1 MRKRRS
7 SLIGMMCA
15 ILCFCALWVRPVRAD
30 VIWEPVD
37 SFYEKHSSECTY
49 VNRQFTAKGPEGKVI
64 LYKSP
69 VLPEQVTVWENGY
82 QAYISF
88 TYKDSYGIVWG
99 IFEGENGMTGWM
111 PMAYMEAVYDSISF
125 QEEFEDEI
133 QDHIGELDESC
144 MGEEVFF
151 WIYPGSRD
159 NNSII
164 IRNNIPQYRWVYED
178 PDGHRFGRVAYYFG
192 LRDVWV
198 CIDAPGA
205 DYEQLYSDGISRE
218 RLPVD
223 SREKSEN
230 EGISG
235 DGEDGWGT
243 QRIVPKADR
252 GVVWTAVVLVVLV
265 TAGTAVLLMFLRKK
279 DNR

>member
-1 MRKRRS
+1 MKHK
-7 SLIGMMCA
+7 L
-15 ILCFCALWVRPVRAD
+15 LTLLLALLTISALTVPASAD
-30 VIWEPVD
+30 VIWEPQD

-151 WIYPGSRD
+151 WKYPGSRD

>member
-1 MRKRRS
+1 MRKQMGI
-7 SLIGMMCA
+7 LTGMLCG
-15 ILCFCALWVRPVRAD
+15 ILCCCGLWAMPVRAD
-30 VIWEPVD
+30 VIWEPMD

-49 VNRQFTAKGPEGKVI
+49 VNRQFTAKGPDGKVI

-69 VLPEQVTVWENGY
+69 ILPEQVAVWENGY

-88 TYKDSYGIVWG
+88 TYKDSHGIVWG

-151 WIYPGSRD
+151 WKYPGSRD

-178 PDGHRFGRVAYYFG
+178 EDGHRFGRVAYYFG

-205 DYEQLYSDGISRE
+205 DYEQLYPDG
-218 RLPVD
+218 V
-223 SREKSEN
+223 SREKGE
-230 EGISG
+230 EGAYGGEEESSIK
-235 DGEDGWGT
+235 DGENGWGT
-243 QRIVPKADR
+243 RRIVPKADR
-252 GVVWTAVVLVVLV
+252 GTVWTAAALVALV
-265 TAGTAVLLMFLRKK
+265 TAGTAVLLVVLRKK
-279 DNR
+279 ESR